1 MAVRDLLVAL
11 LLESANDAAVTLAEG
26 IAGDTRAF
34 VAEMNERADRLGLDD
49 TSYANP
55 IGFDDPRNYST
66 AADLALLARDL
77 MERPRFRDIVEEP
90 SIALRSGD
98 VPRTVA
104 NRNELVGRSPL
115 VDGVK
120 TGHTLGAGYVLVGS
134 ASEGGNRVISVVLGA
149 ASEDARDAESLEL
162 LDYGLEQFRELRAV
176 RRGQAVGDAAVADHD
191 GERVRLEAASDA
203 TVTVLR
209 GEEVDLRVD
218 APAEIEGPVPAGEEV
233 GSVAVLRR
241 GDVAGRAP
249 IVTASEVPGP
259 GFLTS
264 VATTLGDHLGVVMA
278 VAAILCGALALIAV
292 RVRRTRNRPRSGSA
306 G

>member
-1 MAVRDLLVAL
+1 
-11 LLESANDAAVTLAEG
+11 
-26 IAGDTRAF
+26 
-34 VAEMNERADRLGLDD
+34 MNERADRLGLDN

-55 IGFDDPRNYST
+55 IGFDHPRNYST
-66 AADLALLARDL
+66 AADLALLAGDL
-77 MERPRFRDIVEEP
+77 MERRQFRDIVEEP
-90 SIALRSGD
+90 SLALRSGD
-98 VPRTVA
+98 MPRTVA

-149 ASEDARDAESLEL
+149 ASEDARDTESLEL

-191 GERVRLEAASDA
+191 GARVRLEAADDA

-218 APAEIEGPVPAGEEV
+218 APAEIEGPVPAGQAV

-241 GDVAGRAP
+241 GDVAGRVP